1 MRCAPAVIRPR
12 HSRNQPSRDRIG
24 VLIRSPRHDARVS
37 EATTPPRNSPM
48 QVRGLVLALAA
59 TIVVAACGDDTT
71 TQPVSKILN
80 FRATL
85 SPANEPGTLNGNP
98 AGSGTFTA
106 TLDTSTNVFT
116 WTGSFTGLTSNIN
129 NGHIH
134 GPFVVGGTATTAG
147 VLLNFDPAN
156 LPASAVGAS
165 ATFVGKNSA
174 AAGSVSGTITLNT
187 ALSLS
192 ATVNGD
198 SLRKLILANATY

>member
-80 FRATL
+80 FKATL

-116 WTGSFTGLTSNIN
+116 WTGSFSGLTSNIN

-147 VLLNFDPAN
+147 VLLNFNPT
-156 LPASAVGAS
+156 AVQSTATGLTFTGLGA
-165 ATFVGKNSA
+165 AT
-174 AAGSVSGTITLNT
+174 AGSVSGSI
-187 ALSLS
+187 
-192 ATVNGD
+192 
-198 SLRKLILANATY
+198 